1 MNANQIK
8 CPGCGQ
14 EVEFVSTPDGLNCPR
29 CGSPPPAI
37 TSSARINWLIF
48 FAVLLAPAVVA
59 LLGAMVKSEELAVGS
74 PLVGGGLAGII
85 CGIMLGRSV
94 GRTSAARVLLGI
106 LFVGVFGCV
115 SFILSFFGCLLGGF
129 QMNMH

>member
-14 EVEFVSTPDGLNCPR
+14 DVEFVSTRDGLKCPQ
-29 CGSPPPAI
+29 CGCPPPALE
-37 TSSARINWLIF
+37 SSTKINWLIF

-59 LLGAMVKSEELAVGS
+59 LLGAMGKIEPLAVGS

-85 CGIMLGRSV
+85 CGIMLGRRV

-115 SFILSFFGCLLGGF
+115 SFILSFFGCLMGGF

>member
-1 MNANQIK
+1 MNANK
-8 CPGCGQ
+8 VTCPGCGQ
-14 EVEFVSTPDGLNCPR
+14 EVVFVQTGNSANCPH
-29 CGSPPPAI
+29 CGGPPPALE
-37 TSSARINWLIF
+37 SSTKINWLIF

-59 LLGAMVKSEELAVGS
+59 LLGAMGKVEPLAVGS
-74 PLVGGGLAGII
+74 PLVGGGLAGIV
-85 CGIMLGRSV
+85 CGIMLGRRV